1 MALVFQKLGPPLNTV
16 ITTLSSR
23 SSVRRAAH
31 MLVASPMMGSFGC
44 CALEYHR
51 SGHATVKSDVYSF
64 WVVLV

>member
-1 MALVFQKLGPPLNTV
+1 MALVLTKAGSATEYSDHYFELAQ
-16 ITTLSSR
+16 LSQ
-23 SSVRRAAH
+23 AGGN
-31 MLVASPMMGSFGC
+31 MLVASPMMGSCGC